1 MKTKTVIFTVLMQ
14 SLAMSA
20 FSQNAQT
27 EFAPTGAE
35 WYYTYVW
42 GDCCPANHFNHI
54 ISEKDTLVE
63 GSNCHI
69 LRQYYDESTT
79 ASKEYIIKQEGGK
92 IYYYYLDRFNLLFD
106 FDAEVND
113 TIEFAFMYKEFDND
127 PALPYDPLLPHKDTV
142 LPVRFKVE
150 SITTNAQN
158 LKTFRT
164 EVLEED
170 IPQFQLYY
178 APHTYTYTEK
188 IGWLDEF
195 MPALDNAA
203 HRDEALFRFLRYY
216 SETGFSFISDEWDA
230 LSLPYNYYST
240 AASINIPKDENST
253 IYPNPFNDKVFV
265 SASDGGSIEIIDV
278 SGKTVHYSELSKG
291 INILSTN
298 QLLKGLFFAKIRYKD
313 NGTRIFKIIRL

>member
-1 MKTKTVIFTVLMQ
+1 MKIKALIFTVLMQ

-20 FSQNAQT
+20 FSQNVHP
-27 EFAPTGAE
+27 FAPAGSE
-35 WYYTYVW
+35 WYYTYAW
-42 GDCCPANHFNHI
+42 GCCSENHFNHI

-63 GSNCHI
+63 GSNCHV

-92 IYYYYLDRFNLLFD
+92 IYYYYLEQFNLLFD
-106 FDAEVND
+106 FDAELND
-113 TIEFAFMYKEFDND
+113 TIEFAFMYKKFDND
-127 PALPYDPLLPHKDTV
+127 PALPYDPLLPHKDTI

-150 SITTNAQN
+150 CITTNAQN

-170 IPQFQLYY
+170 IPQFQLWY
-178 APHTYTYTEK
+178 APHTYIYTEK
-188 IGWLDEF
+188 IGWHDEF

-203 HRDEALFRFLRYY
+203 HQDEALFRFLRCY
-216 SETGFSFISDEWDA
+216 SESGFSFISDEWAA
-230 LSLPYNYYST
+230 LSLPCKYYST
-240 AASINIPKDENST
+240 VTGINISKDENST

-265 SASDGGSIEIIDV
+265 SASEGGSIEIIDL

-298 QLLKGLFFAKIRYKD
+298 HLLKGLFFAKIWYKD
-313 NGTRIFKIIRL
+313 NCTRIFKIIRS